1 MEAANYI
8 KLYQKLFNKFSQKLQ
23 ETILRCLSES
33 LVFSLFESY
42 SPN

>member
-8 KLYQKLFNKFSQKLQ
+8 KLYQKLVSKFSQKLQ
-23 ETILRCLSES
+23 ETILRCLSEL
-33 LVFSLFESY
+33 LVFSLVESY